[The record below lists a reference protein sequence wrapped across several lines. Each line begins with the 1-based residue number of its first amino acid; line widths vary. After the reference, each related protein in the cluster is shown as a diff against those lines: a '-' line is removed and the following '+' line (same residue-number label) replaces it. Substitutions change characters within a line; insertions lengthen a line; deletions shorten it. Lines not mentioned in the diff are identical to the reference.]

1 MSSNKKQLKTTT
13 LGISQQNKT
22 ADAVDRKRELA
33 HQMRQKAAEAAKHHI
48 QSEAKEV
55 EAANR
60 PASYRND
67 QIQQQASMTK
77 KHEKKPMS
85 PMETYEMSDRGE
97 SDSDESDYDDRGPKK
112 KVSYKILLLILRFNF
127 VVCSFFLF

>member
-1 MSSNKKQLKTTT
+1 
-13 LGISQQNKT
+13 
-22 ADAVDRKRELA
+22 
-33 HQMRQKAAEAAKHHI
+33 MRQKAAEAAKHHI

-60 PASYRND
+60 PAPCRND
-67 QIQQQASMTK
+67 QIQQQASMMK

-97 SDSDESDYDDRGPKK
+97 SDSDESDYDDRAPKK
-112 KVSYKILLLILRFNF
+112 KVSHKIFLLILRFH
-127 VVCSFFLF
+127 FLFYSFSILISFESIRFQSGLRGRT